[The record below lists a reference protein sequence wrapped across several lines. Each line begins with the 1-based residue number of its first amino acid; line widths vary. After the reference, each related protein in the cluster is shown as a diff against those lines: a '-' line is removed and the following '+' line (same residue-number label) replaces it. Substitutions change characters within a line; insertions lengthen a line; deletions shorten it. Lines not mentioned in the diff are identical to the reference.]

1 MLELKRIRENKDEIL
16 AGYSKRGLEFNYDVF
31 NTLEGEYRNIL
42 AASDAAKTRKNTIAK
57 EVGMVKKNGG
67 DATALIEEG
76 NKIGEEIKELEWRLT
91 ESETKLNEFVYGLP
105 NIPHESVPAGRDESD
120 NVVVRNWGEI
130 KQITKPLSHDEI
142 AEKQGIIDFER
153 GTKIAKARFT
163 LLKGQG
169 AKLERALI
177 NFMLD
182 VHTKNGYEEVATP
195 FLVNPTSMFGTGQ
208 LPKFEEELFKCA
220 DDELYLIP
228 TAEVPVTNIHANEI
242 IDNLDNPVKYTAYT
256 PCFRR
261 EAGSYGK
268 DTKGL
273 IRLHQFNKV
282 ELVKF
287 AKPENSYDELEKL
300 TNDAENI
307 LQLLGLP
314 YRVIL
319 LCGGDMGF
327 GSAKTYDIEVWM
339 PSQNKYREI
348 SSCSNFEEFQ
358 ARRAKIRFRREKGG
372 KTEFVHTLNGS
383 ALAIGRTMA
392 AIIEN
397 YQTPDGNFDIPEIL
411 KKYM

>member
-1 MLELKRIRENKDEIL
+1 MLELRRIRENKDEVV
-16 AGYSKRGLEFNYDVF
+16 AGYKKRNIEFDYGTF

-42 AASDAAKTRKNTIAK
+42 AASDAAKGRKNAIAK
-57 EVGMVKKNGG
+57 EVGAIKKSGG
-67 DATALIEEG
+67 DATALIAEG
-76 NKIGEEIKELEWRLT
+76 NTIGEEIKELEWRLT
-91 ESETKLNEFVYGLP
+91 EAETRINEFVHVLP
-105 NIPHESVPAGRDESD
+105 NIPHDSVPAGRDEND
-120 NVVVRNWGEI
+120 NVIIRSWGEI
-130 KQITKPLSHDEI
+130 PKISKPLPHDEI

-153 GTKIAKARFT
+153 GAKIAKARFT

-182 VHTKNGYEEVATP
+182 VHTNNGYEEVATP

-208 LPKFEEELFKCA
+208 LPKFSEELFKCA

-228 TAEVPVTNIHANEI
+228 TAEVPITNIYANEI
-242 IDNLDNPVKYTAYT
+242 IDNLDTTLKYTAYT

-287 AKPENSYDELEKL
+287 SKPENSYDELEKL
-300 TNDAENI
+300 TNDAEKI

-339 PSQNKYREI
+339 PSQDKYREI
-348 SSCSNFEEFQ
+348 SSCSNFEDFQ

-372 KTEFVHTLNGS
+372 KTEYPHTLNGS
-383 ALAIGRTMA
+383 GLAIGRTMA

-397 YQTPDGNFDIPEIL
+397 YQTPDGNFSIPEIL
-411 KKYM
+411 KKYL